1 MSKLLL
7 KEFACPAIGVGETYI
22 VSYNGLKLSE
32 SSLKDHLPALGIDI
46 LNKSA
51 EEIKVFVNDTNDSAM
66 RLPANSSRQMVGYP
80 AHEIAIMNLGTA
92 AITAGSVVVTI
103 LNDLEQISRY
113 AAYIKRW

>member
-1 MSKLLL
+1 MAKILL
-7 KEFACPAIGVGETYI
+7 KEFECPTIGAGETYI

-51 EEIKVFVNDTNDSAM
+51 EEIKLFVNDTNDSAM
-66 RLPANSSRQMVGYP
+66 RLPANSSRQMIGYP
-80 AHEIAIMNLGTA
+80 AHEIAIMNLGSNAT
-92 AITAGSVVVTI
+92 TAGSVVVTI

-113 AAYIKRW
+113 AAYLKRW

>member
-7 KEFACPAIGVGETYI
+7 KEFGCPAIGAGETYI
-22 VSYNGLKLSE
+22 VGYNGLKLSE

-92 AITAGSVVVTI
+92 AIAAGSVVVTI
-103 LNDLEQISRY
+103 LNDLEQVSRY
-113 AAYIKRW
+113 TAYTKRW